1 MKKLVTI
8 TKTTLML
15 MSIIALIGFVGSCDE
30 KEDTIWDDNLAPTL
44 IEISPSS
51 AMEGNEVTITGK
63 YFSSIA
69 ENTVSFNG
77 VDAEIT
83 AENLSVIKAIMP
95 AGATSGEL
103 TVTKNGLVST
113 NSLSYTVILPI
124 TPTITSISPV
134 RGKIGDVV
142 TITGTDF
149 SSTPSD
155 NIVKFNGVQASV
167 TVSTTTSIT
176 TSVPAGATTGE
187 VTVTRDRESNG
198 LLFEVFESH
207 SFSVPITESW
217 DDVEEGALNGAMAN
231 ESSDLEIGEYD
242 TWTQNDI
249 EQGLQTIGLRFNNI
263 DIPANANI
271 LSANIQ
277 FTCDATGS
285 DPVEMTIY
293 GENVGNA
300 LPFTED
306 FYNVT
311 TRTKTQENVVWSVP
325 PWLNA
330 GDAGAAERT
339 SDIASIVQAIVN
351 REDWANG
358 NSMVFIFSPSGVSL
372 GVTSSSAGREAE
384 AIDGTAA
391 SVLTIIY
398 E

>member
-8 TKTTLML
+8 TKTTLMI
-15 MSIIALIGFVGSCDE
+15 MSIIAMIGFVGSCDE

-44 IEISPSS
+44 IEVSPSS
-51 AMEGNEVTITGK
+51 AMEGDEVTITGK
-63 YFSSIA
+63 YFSSVA
-69 ENTVSFNG
+69 QNTVSFNG
-77 VDAEIT
+77 IEATVT
-83 AENLSVIKAIMP
+83 AANISRIIAVVP
-95 AGATSGEL
+95 VGATSGEL
-103 TVTKNGLVST
+103 TVIKNGKAST
-113 NSLSYTVILPI
+113 NSLAYTIIQPI
-124 TPTITSISPV
+124 TPTLTAISPV

-142 TITGTDF
+142 TISGTEF
-149 SSTPSD
+149 SSNPSD

-167 TVSTTTSIT
+167 SASTETTIT

-207 SFSVPITESW
+207 NFSVPITESW

-242 TWTQNDI
+242 TWTQDGI
-249 EQGLQTIGLRFNNI
+249 EQGVQTLGLRFNNI

-285 DPVEMTIY
+285 DPCEMTIY

-306 FYNVT
+306 FYNVS
-311 TRTKTQENVVWSVP
+311 TRSKTQENVVWSVP

-351 REDWANG
+351 RSDWSAG
-358 NSMVFIFSPSGVSL
+358 NSMVFILAPSGVSL

>member
-44 IEISPSS
+44 IEVSPSS
-51 AMEGNEVTITGK
+51 AMEGDEVTITGK
-63 YFSSIA
+63 YFSSVA

-77 VDAEIT
+77 LDAEIT

-103 TVTKNGLVST
+103 TVIKNGLVST

-167 TVSTTTSIT
+167 SVSTTTSIT
-176 TSVPAGATTGE
+176 TSVPAGAATGE

-242 TWTQNDI
+242 TWTQNEI
-249 EQGLQTIGLRFNNI
+249 EQGVQTLGLRFNNI

-277 FTCDATGS
+277 FTCDDTGS
-285 DPVEMTIY
+285 DPCEMTIY

-311 TRTKTQENVVWSVP
+311 TRAKTQENVVWSVP
-325 PWLNA
+325 PWLNT

-351 REDWANG
+351 RSDWSGG

-372 GVTSSSAGREAE
+372 GVTSNSAGREAE
-384 AIDGTAA
+384 AIDGTAV